1 MRTVIR
7 TNGWKTA
14 TQKQASIN
22 KAREGLAW
30 GRFSRNFARRNRE
43 HVDRGLTI
51 GLHLI
56 LAVARLRCATDG
68 RGGVAGTAASR
79 LG

>member
-51 GLHLI
+51 GVHLI
-56 LAVARLRCATDG
+56 LAVRPDFVALPMA
-68 RGGVAGTAASR
+68 GVRSLAPRR